1 MIWYQI
7 PMSKPPK
14 RSWRPDLR
22 PPGLHMGRG
31 GRTKD
36 RDVSERRCIV
46 TGETA
51 PKAGLIRFVV
61 GPDGTVVPD
70 VLEKLPGRGMWVA
83 ADRAA
88 LDKAGK
94 GQFSR
99 SAKAPVVVPDGLA
112 DEVERQ
118 MVRRVVDLIALA
130 RKAGLA
136 VCGFEKVKGWLAG
149 GERVRAL
156 LQASDG
162 SERGKTKLWTP
173 EGARYFG
180 CLTAQELGLA
190 FGRGEV
196 IHGALASGRLSDRVV
211 EEATKL
217 KGLREIDGG
226 EGTVGK
232 DK

>member
-1 MIWYQI
+1 
-7 PMSKPPK
+7 
-14 RSWRPDLR
+14 
-22 PPGLHMGRG
+22 MGRG

-51 PKAGLIRFVV
+51 PKAGLIRFVI
-61 GPDGTVVPD
+61 GPDNMIYPD
-70 VLEKLPGRGMWVA
+70 VLEKLPGRGMWVTA
-83 ADRAA
+83 SRDA

-94 GQFSR
+94 GQFSK
-99 SAKAPVVVPDGLA
+99 SAKQAVNVPVGLT

-118 MVRRVVDLIALA
+118 LARRVVDLIALA
-130 RKAGLA
+130 RKAGSA
-136 VCGFEKVKGWLAG
+136 VCGFEKVKGWVSG

-196 IHGALASGRLSDRVV
+196 VHGALASGRLSDRVV
-211 EEATKL
+211 EEAVKL
-217 KGLREIDGG
+217 KSLREIEGG
-226 EGTVGK
+226 EGTDRK
-232 DK
+232 DKETT